1 MLFSHLGSWK
11 GLILM
16 LISAAVT
23 DALGLVA
30 GDTSELSWELTWEGL
45 TTGQRGPGRDTEGQ
59 DLFSMC

>member
-1 MLFSHLGSWK
+1 
-11 GLILM
+11 M

>member
-1 MLFSHLGSWK
+1 MLFSHLGSQASWK

-16 LISAAVT
+16 PISAAVT

-45 TTGQRGPGRDTEGQ
+45 TTGQRGPG
-59 DLFSMC
+59 

>member
-1 MLFSHLGSWK
+1 MP
-11 GLILM
+11 
-16 LISAAVT
+16 ISVAVA

-30 GDTSELSWELTWEGL
+30 GDASELSCGEPSREGL